1 MNPPEETELTQ
12 DTFRVTGM
20 TCAGCVRRVETTLAA
35 LDGVNSATVNLM
47 TEEAVVAYD
56 PAQLTTETIEQVV
69 SALGFE
75 AKRKDP
81 GNEDFIIDV
90 ALDNLHAAWKR
101 FLLAWAL
108 TGPVAVLMLLHM
120 TGVWHLH
127 NGAWLELLL
136 AAPVLAIA
144 GAETFKKGFRTLWA
158 KSPNMDALI
167 AIGTLAAW
175 STGLMQLLGMEVES
189 FAAVSAMIMAFHLT
203 GRYLEARARGKAS
216 EAIRKLLE
224 LGAKTA
230 RVRRKGEVLDLPIE
244 EVRVG
249 DILIIK
255 PGEKIPTDGIV
266 TEGRSAVDES
276 MATGE
281 PIPSDKAPGDAV
293 IGATVNT
300 TGALEV
306 RATRI
311 GGDTFLAQVAKLVQ
325 EAQAS
330 KPAIQGFADQMT
342 TIFVPL
348 VLGVALLTAIFWLTV
363 PGMMESLSGWAAP
376 WLPWSPAEGVSH
388 LSMAIFSAVA
398 VLVISCPCAMG
409 LATPT
414 AIMVGTGIAAQRGLL
429 IREGAAIQRLKEITI
444 LALDKTGTITH
455 GRPKVTE
462 IESIEGGDAKALLTW
477 AAAVSLFSEHPLSHA
492 ILEKAK
498 QDRCDLLPAGD
509 FEAVPGKGARA
520 MVDGEMVLVGKPDF
534 LREEGVNI
542 QPIEHVLYR
551 MQREAKT
558 VAAVARGGR
567 AIGVIGIADTLKPE
581 SVRAIKILKRMG
593 IKCIMI
599 TGDNQATAEVVAAQV
614 GIDRVIANVLPQDKA
629 KAVKRL
635 KQETIGAVGMVGDGI
650 NDAAALAAAD
660 VGIALGTGTDIAIE
674 AGDVTLIQ
682 GDLMA
687 LVTVIQLGKATYNK
701 IVQNLFWA
709 FGYNLLFV
717 PLAMVGLLHPM
728 IAEACMALSSLNVIG
743 NSLRL
748 RNFDPEAVTK
758 EVMRM

>member
-1 MNPPEETELTQ
+1 
-12 DTFRVTGM
+12 
-20 TCAGCVRRVETTLAA
+20 
-35 LDGVNSATVNLM
+35 
-47 TEEAVVAYD
+47 
-56 PAQLTTETIEQVV
+56 
-69 SALGFE
+69 
-75 AKRKDP
+75 
-81 GNEDFIIDV
+81 
-90 ALDNLHAAWKR
+90 
-101 FLLAWAL
+101 
-108 TGPVAVLMLLHM
+108 
-120 TGVWHLH
+120 
-127 NGAWLELLL
+127 
-136 AAPVLAIA
+136 
-144 GAETFKKGFRTLWA
+144 
-158 KSPNMDALI
+158 
-167 AIGTLAAW
+167 
-175 STGLMQLLGMEVES
+175 
-189 FAAVSAMIMAFHLT
+189 
-203 GRYLEARARGKAS
+203 
-216 EAIRKLLE
+216 
-224 LGAKTA
+224 
-230 RVRRKGEVLDLPIE
+230 
-244 EVRVG
+244 
-249 DILIIK
+249 
-255 PGEKIPTDGIV
+255 
-266 TEGRSAVDES
+266 
-276 MATGE
+276 
-281 PIPSDKAPGDAV
+281 
-293 IGATVNT
+293 
-300 TGALEV
+300 
-306 RATRI
+306 
-311 GGDTFLAQVAKLVQ
+311 
-325 EAQAS
+325 
-330 KPAIQGFADQMT
+330 
-342 TIFVPL
+342 
-348 VLGVALLTAIFWLTV
+348 
-363 PGMMESLSGWAAP
+363 
-376 WLPWSPAEGVSH
+376 
-388 LSMAIFSAVA
+388 MAIFSAVA

-429 IREGAAIQRLKEITI
+429 IREGAAIQRLKEVTI

-462 IESIEGGDAKALLTW
+462 IDTVEGTDGKALLTW

-509 FEAVPGKGARA
+509 FDAVPGKGARA

-542 QPIEHVLYR
+542 KPIEHTLYR
-551 MQREAKT
+551 MQHEAKT
-558 VAAVARGGR
+558 VAAVARDGK

-614 GIDRVIANVLPQDKA
+614 GIERVIANVLPQDKA
-629 KAVKRL
+629 KAIEKL
-635 KQETIGAVGMVGDGI
+635 KKETIGTVGMVGDGI

-748 RNFDPEAVTK
+748 RKFDPEAVTK
-758 EVMRM
+758 EIMRM

>member
-1 MNPPEETELTQ
+1 
-12 DTFRVTGM
+12 
-20 TCAGCVRRVETTLAA
+20 
-35 LDGVNSATVNLM
+35 
-47 TEEAVVAYD
+47 
-56 PAQLTTETIEQVV
+56 
-69 SALGFE
+69 
-75 AKRKDP
+75 
-81 GNEDFIIDV
+81 
-90 ALDNLHAAWKR
+90 
-101 FLLAWAL
+101 
-108 TGPVAVLMLLHM
+108 
-120 TGVWHLH
+120 
-127 NGAWLELLL
+127 
-136 AAPVLAIA
+136 
-144 GAETFKKGFRTLWA
+144 
-158 KSPNMDALI
+158 
-167 AIGTLAAW
+167 
-175 STGLMQLLGMEVES
+175 
-189 FAAVSAMIMAFHLT
+189 
-203 GRYLEARARGKAS
+203 
-216 EAIRKLLE
+216 
-224 LGAKTA
+224 
-230 RVRRKGEVLDLPIE
+230 
-244 EVRVG
+244 
-249 DILIIK
+249 
-255 PGEKIPTDGIV
+255 
-266 TEGRSAVDES
+266 
-276 MATGE
+276 
-281 PIPSDKAPGDAV
+281 
-293 IGATVNT
+293 
-300 TGALEV
+300 
-306 RATRI
+306 
-311 GGDTFLAQVAKLVQ
+311 
-325 EAQAS
+325 
-330 KPAIQGFADQMT
+330 
-342 TIFVPL
+342 
-348 VLGVALLTAIFWLTV
+348 
-363 PGMMESLSGWAAP
+363 
-376 WLPWSPAEGVSH
+376 
-388 LSMAIFSAVA
+388 
-398 VLVISCPCAMG
+398 MG

-429 IREGAAIQRLKEITI
+429 IREGAAIQRLKEVTI

-462 IESIEGGDAKALLTW
+462 IDTVEGTDGKALLTW

-509 FEAVPGKGARA
+509 FDAVPGKGARA

-542 QPIEHVLYR
+542 KPIEHTLYR
-551 MQREAKT
+551 MQHEAKT
-558 VAAVARGGR
+558 VAAVARDGK

-614 GIDRVIANVLPQDKA
+614 GIERVIANVLPQDKA
-629 KAVKRL
+629 KAIEKL
-635 KQETIGAVGMVGDGI
+635 KKETIGTVGMVGDGI

-748 RNFDPEAVTK
+748 RKFDPEAVTK
-758 EVMRM
+758 EIMRM